1 MKIKYILLAVIIIP
15 IFSQLDARGKGRN
28 HHPKFRSSKVI
39 GIRYVAYPNF
49 GHNYWG
55 FNNWRHNNFAFDPF
69 WDPSFSPSFEKDFVL
84 ADVDQI
90 FKQVVKLK
98 EMEEK
103 GMITSKEYDKVK
115 KRLINRVGK
124 LVPSKKLKNSSDAIN
139 QIEKMFNMQEKE
151 FLSRKEFDKKK
162 KRMLIMI

>member
-1 MKIKYILLAVIIIP
+1 MKIKYILLAVVIIP
-15 IFSQLDARGKGRN
+15 LISQLDARGKGRK
-28 HHPKFRSSKVI
+28 HHPKFRPSTVV
-39 GIRYVAYPNF
+39 GIRYVNYPNY
-49 GHNYWG
+49 GYNYWG
-55 FNNWRHNNFAFDPF
+55 YNNLRYNSLAFDLF
-69 WDPSFSPSFEKDFVL
+69 WDSSFRSSMERDFVL

>member
-1 MKIKYILLAVIIIP
+1 MKIKYILLAVVIIP

-28 HHPKFRSSKVI
+28 HHSKFRSSKVI

-69 WDPSFSPSFEKDFVL
+69 WDPSFSSSFEKDFVL

-124 LVPSKKLKNSSDAIN
+124 LLPSRKLKNSSDAIN